1 MATQILYK
9 IVFEHIYYNSEKL
22 TKIDIT
28 TLAKKCK
35 NEESF
40 TETIKG
46 CSKLKYQYI
55 STIHRHIDKLFTL

>member
-9 IVFEHIYYNSEKL
+9 IVFEHIYYNSDKL

-35 NEESF
+35 
-40 TETIKG
+40 K
-46 CSKLKYQYI
+46 
-55 STIHRHIDKLFTL
+55 